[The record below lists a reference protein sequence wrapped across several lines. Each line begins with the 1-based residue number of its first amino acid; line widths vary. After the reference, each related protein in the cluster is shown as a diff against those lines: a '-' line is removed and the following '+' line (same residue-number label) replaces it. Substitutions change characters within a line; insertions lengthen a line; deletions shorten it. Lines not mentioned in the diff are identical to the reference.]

1 MAKIMMCPDDKENV
15 MMGSDGD
22 LKSRYGWIEIDH
34 VRYDHD
40 IIIHTNRSVSK
51 RSKKKSKKL
60 KNHYGH
66 TPLAEHELSF
76 ISDEQ
81 PSVIYIGTGQYG
93 DLPITIE
100 SHGILRHFE
109 TFIRPTPEILTLM
122 EEESRSFAAVIHVSC

>member
-1 MAKIMMCPDDKENV
+1 MVRGEEDM
-15 MMGSDGD
+15 
-22 LKSRYGWIEIDH
+22 KSRYGWIEVDH

-40 IIIHTNRSVSK
+40 IIIHTDRSVSK

-76 ISDEQ
+76 LDNEH
-81 PSVIYIGTGQYG
+81 PPVIYIGTGQYG

-100 SHGILRHFE
+100 SHGILRHFQ
-109 TFIRPTPEILTLM
+109 TFIRPTPEILTLI

>member
-1 MAKIMMCPDDKENV
+1 M
-15 MMGSDGD
+15 MMGRVDD

-40 IIIHTNRSVSK
+40 IIIHTDRSVSK

-60 KNHYGH
+60 KNSYGH
-66 TPLAEHELSF
+66 TPLADHELSF
-76 ISDEQ
+76 LNDEQ
-81 PSVIYIGTGQYG
+81 PPVIYIGTGQYG
-93 DLPITIE
+93 DLPVTIE

-109 TFIRPTPEILTLM
+109 TFIRPTPEILTLI